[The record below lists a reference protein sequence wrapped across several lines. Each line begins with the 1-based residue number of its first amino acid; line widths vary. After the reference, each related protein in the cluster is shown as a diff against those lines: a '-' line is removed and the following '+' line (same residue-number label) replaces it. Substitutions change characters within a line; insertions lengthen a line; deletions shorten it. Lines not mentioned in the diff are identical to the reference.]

1 MDGAAV
7 VTDKERLT
15 TFLRE
20 LSWHSFAAQKR
31 NWRGDFHFPV
41 DSDHPA
47 TVAANV
53 TWRQATAQSR
63 PSRRQPGVPHEEAA
77 KLDFVAAAATRSGVP
92 TSRGDRAFA
101 NGKKARRAFARSLLT
116 PESEAEVDRLVL
128 EAIEVLAVFQVHS
141 E

>member
-1 MDGAAV
+1 VDGAAV

-20 LSWHSFAAQKR
+20 LSWYSFAAQKR

-63 PSRRQPGVPHEEAA
+63 PSRRQPGAPHEEAA
-77 KLDFVAAAATRSGVP
+77 MLDFVAAAALRSGI
-92 TSRGDRAFA
+92 SWASYGS
-101 NGKKARRAFARSLLT
+101 NGKKARRDMARFLLT
-116 PESEAEVDRLVL
+116 PESKVEIDRLVL
-128 EAIEVLAVFQVHS
+128 EAIEVLAVFQTHS